1 MGRRDARLGARGRE
15 AASIR
20 ARVRH
25 RVDANRSATAEWDA
39 WGDARRDAG
48 EDAGRRRALAGADAE
63 KLVDRGW
70 AVRARD
76 VLALLVR
83 LDRQVRPA

>member
-1 MGRRDARLGARGRE
+1 MGRPDERLGAMGRE

-20 ARVRH
+20 ALVRH
-25 RVDANRSATAEWDA
+25 RVDASRSATAEWDA
-39 WGDARRDAG
+39 WGDARRDAA
-48 EDAGRRRALAGADAE
+48 EDAGRRALAGAGAG

-83 LDRQVRPA
+83 PDRWVPPA

>member
-1 MGRRDARLGARGRE
+1 MGRRDARLGATGRE
-15 AASIR
+15 AASIQGL
-20 ARVRH
+20 VRH
-25 RVDANRSATAEWDA
+25 QVGANRSATAAWDA
-39 WGDARRDAG
+39 WGDARRDAA
-48 EDAGRRRALAGADAE
+48 EDAGRRALAGAGAG